1 MKKMIV
7 LGQEEHISM
16 CYNFVQFGA
25 FGTMSFQ
32 EAMDQLA
39 DGCLQHEEVAM
50 PPIAETFSVVVLT
63 EKGREVLK
71 NMQAIW
77 DTIYVPMLED
87 PAFQLEDEYEID
99 PLLSSEFVM
108 SRERLELE
116 RRAGRL
122 NKVLERC
129 PKIELLD

>member
-32 EAMDQLA
+32 EAMDQLNEGHLEF
-39 DGCLQHEEVAM
+39 DEVAI
-50 PPIAETFSVVVLT
+50 PPFAKAFSVVDFT
-63 EKGREVLK
+63 DKGRDFLS
-71 NMQAIW
+71 NMRKIW
-77 DTIYVPMLED
+77 DEIYRPQLED
-87 PAFQLEDEYEID
+87 PALPLQDEYEID
-99 PLLSSEFVM
+99 PVLSSEFVM

-122 NKVLERC
+122 NKVLGRC